1 MRLTKLGGNPLAR
14 WMLGVGVLVAIAVA
28 PTAAARASH
37 SGHVT
42 GDEPQYLLTA
52 ISLGEDLDLDIA
64 DERADERWRP
74 FHDGGPPQVQTEL
87 LDGGRR
93 VSPHDPLLPALLAL
107 PVRVGGWVAAKLTL
121 AFLAGSLAAATT
133 WFAVRRLTVS
143 APVAA
148 GVATLFG
155 ISAPLGVYGTQVY
168 PELPAALLVIVGLGA
183 VTGSP
188 STRTAVVAGITIVGL
203 PWLSVKYVAVAAALA
218 GVMLVRLLR
227 NDERALATLFASALA
242 LAGGAYLLA
251 HQVLYG
257 GWTVYASGDHFAS
270 GGELSVVGHEPD
282 YAGRSGRLIGLL
294 VDRGFGLAAWQP
306 AYLLAV
312 PALAALVR
320 RRPRGWAPLLLVLAA
335 GWLTASFVALTMH
348 GWWWPGRQ
356 TVVVLPAV
364 VLAVAWWV
372 DRHARRQTVLA
383 VGGAMG
389 LVMTGWLLAEVVAG
403 DVTLIVDFE
412 AATNPLYEWWR
423 TLLPDYRSPTTTT
436 WALHG
441 TWIAAA
447 GGAAWWA
454 WRDARP
460 SPVGHRSEVSR
471 PATSVKVPEA
481 V

>member
-1 MRLTKLGGNPLAR
+1 MYLTKLGGNPLAR

-64 DERADERWRP
+64 DERAEERWRP

-87 LDGGRR
+87 LEDGRR

-107 PVRVGGWVAAKLTL
+107 PVRVGGWLAAKFTL
-121 AFLAGSLAAATT
+121 ALLAGVLAAATT
-133 WFAVRRLTVS
+133 WFAVRRLAVRE
-143 APVAA
+143 PVAA

-155 ISAPLGVYGTQVY
+155 ISAPLGIYGTQVY
-168 PELPAALLVIVGLGA
+168 PELPAALLVLAGLGA

-188 STRTAVVAGITIVGL
+188 SARTSIVAVIAVVGL
-203 PWLSVKYVAVAAALA
+203 PWLSVKYVAVAAVLA
-218 GVMLVRLLR
+218 GVMAARLLR
-227 NDERALATLFASALA
+227 SDERWLAGLFVSALA
-242 LAGGAYLLA
+242 VAGGTYLLA

-257 GWTVYASGDHFAS
+257 GWTVYAAGDHFVS
-270 GGELSVVGHEPD
+270 GGELSVVGHDPD

-312 PALAALVR
+312 PALAAMIR
-320 RRPRGWAPLLLVLAA
+320 RRPRGWIPLILVLAA
-335 GWLTASFVALTMH
+335 GWLTATFVALTMH

-356 TVVVLPAV
+356 TVVVLPTV

-372 DRHARRQTVLA
+372 DRHVGRQIVLA
-383 VGGAMG
+383 LAGGAG
-389 LVMTGWLLAEVVAG
+389 LVMIGWLLVEVVTG
-403 DVTLIVDFE
+403 GVTLIVDFE
-412 AATNPLYEWWR
+412 AAANPLYGAWR
-423 TLLPDYRSPTTTT
+423 TVLPDYRSPDATT

-447 GGAAWWA
+447 VGAAWWA
-454 WRDARP
+454 WRDDAPRP
-460 SPVGHRSEVSR
+460 TERRGEVY
-471 PATSVKVPEA
+471 PTTSVKVPEG

>member
-1 MRLTKLGGNPLAR
+1 
-14 WMLGVGVLVAIAVA
+14 MLGVGVLVALAVA

-42 GDEPQYLLTA
+42 GDEPQYLFTA
-52 ISLGEDLDLDIA
+52 ISLGEDHDLDIT

-93 VSPHDPLLPALLAL
+93 VSPHDPLLPALLAG
-107 PVRVGGWVAAKLTL
+107 PVRLGGWVAAKLTL
-121 AFLAGSLAAATT
+121 ALLAGALAAATT
-133 WFAVRRLTVS
+133 WFAVRRLAVRE
-143 APVAA
+143 PVAA
-148 GVATLFG
+148 GVAALFG
-155 ISAPLGVYGTQVY
+155 ISAPLGIYGTQVY
-168 PELPAALLVIVGLGA
+168 PELPAALLAVVGLAA

-188 STRTAVVAGITIVGL
+188 STRTAVVVGVAVVGL

-218 GVMLVRLLR
+218 GVMVVRLLR
-227 NDERALATLFASALA
+227 SRERTLAVVFVSVLTV
-242 LAGGAYLLA
+242 AGGAYLLA
-251 HQVLYG
+251 HQLLYG
-257 GWTVYASGDHFAS
+257 GWTAYAAGDHFVG
-270 GGELSVVGHEPD
+270 GGELSVVGHDPD
-282 YAGRSGRLIGLL
+282 YGSRSGRLIGLL

-335 GWLTASFVALTMH
+335 GWLTATFVALTMH

-356 TVVVLPAV
+356 TVVVLPV
-364 VLAVAWWV
+364 VVSIVAWWV

-383 VGGAMG
+383 VGGALG
-389 LVMTGWLLAEVVAG
+389 LVMIGWLLAEVAAG
-403 DVTLIVDFE
+403 AVTLIVDFE
-412 AATNPLYEWWR
+412 AATNPLYRAWR
-423 TLLPDYRSPTTTT
+423 TVLPDYRSPGVTT
-436 WALHG
+436 WVLHG
-441 TWIAAA
+441 AWIAAA
-447 GGAAWWA
+447 TGAAWWA

-460 SPVGHRSEVSR
+460 NRYQPLGESPPSTT
-471 PATSVKVPEA
+471 PVKVPEA

>member
-1 MRLTKLGGNPLAR
+1 
-14 WMLGVGVLVAIAVA
+14 MLGVAVLVTVAVA

-37 SGHVT
+37 GGHVT
-42 GDEPQYLLTA
+42 GDEPQYLFTA

-107 PVRVGGWVAAKLTL
+107 PVRAGGWVAAKLTL
-121 AFLAGSLAAATT
+121 ALLAGALAAATT
-133 WFAVRRLTVS
+133 WLAVRRLAVRK
-143 APVAA
+143 PVAA
-148 GVATLFG
+148 GAAALFG
-155 ISAPLGVYGTQVY
+155 ISAPLGIYGTQIY
-168 PELPAALLVIVGLGA
+168 PELPAALLVVAGLGA

-188 STRTAVVAGITIVGL
+188 TARAALVAGVAIVGL

-218 GVMLVRLLR
+218 GVMAVRLVRSG
-227 NDERALATLFASALA
+227 ERALATAFVSTLA
-242 LAGGAYLLA
+242 LSGGAYLLA

-257 GWTVYASGDHFAS
+257 GWTVYAAGDHFVG
-270 GGELSVVGHEPD
+270 GGELSVVGHDPD

-312 PALAALVR
+312 PALAALAR
-320 RRPRGWAPLLLVLAA
+320 RRPRGWAALLLVLGA
-335 GWLTASFVALTMH
+335 GWLTAAFVALTMH

-356 TVVVLPAV
+356 TVVVLPLV
-364 VLAVAWWV
+364 VVAVAWWV

-389 LVMTGWLLAEVVAG
+389 LVMAGWLLTEVMTG
-403 DVTLIVDFE
+403 GVTLVVDFE
-412 AATNPLYEWWR
+412 AATNPLYRAWR
-423 TLLPDYRSPTTTT
+423 TVLPDYRSPGTTT
-436 WALHG
+436 WILHAA
-441 TWIAAA
+441 WITAAA
-447 GGAAWWA
+447 AAAWWA
-454 WRDARP
+454 WHGART
-460 SPVGHRSEVSR
+460 SPTGRETPASPTAAVDHPGRTNIST
-471 PATSVKVPEA
+471 ATS
-481 V
+481 